1 MVGKSQQPGLAVGG
15 HFEFIIEKQGA
26 EKAGVFFL
34 HGPDLNPKE
43 GRHPLVGSI
52 FLTQV
57 T

>member
-1 MVGKSQQPGLAVGG
+1 MVGKSQQPGLAVDG

-34 HGPDLNPKE
+34 HGPDLNPTE